1 MQQMQTDVLIIGA
14 GAVGTGIARDLAL
27 RGVSSVVVERG
38 DINSGASGGNHGL
51 LHSGG
56 RYVAGDVHSARECRE
71 ENELLKRLAPQCIEE
86 CGGLYV
92 AVAGDDEQYI
102 ADFPGWCEAAGIQTQ
117 SVAPADARVMEPA
130 LGENLIAAY
139 TLPDA
144 SLDPFRL
151 SLENLAHAKA
161 LAGSILLTRTAV
173 DGFELDSGRIAR
185 VRLKDMARGETR
197 TVEASQVINA
207 AGAWAG
213 RVAGLLNSRAGA
225 SIPLLCSQG
234 TLLVTHDRLSERVIH
249 RLRPP
254 GDGDILVPGGTVSIL
269 GTTSVTIPDPDLARP
284 SVREVDVNL
293 TNGAEMAPILASTR
307 YVRAYCGVRPLLADD
322 GSSEAERD
330 GRSASRGF
338 LLFDHENVGLGNFC
352 SVVGGK
358 LTTYRLMAEKTVD
371 LVCGRLGNNV
381 TCRTRDEPLPV
392 MDACSWTEPGRSAKV
407 WVMGHAS
414 DDEIL
419 CECELVSASAVDGL
433 LQDCRDI
440 FPDPD
445 LQLLGKRSRIGK
457 GACQGAFC
465 GLRVASHLYDTGAL
479 SSRRG
484 LEAMRGFFQ
493 ERFKGQRPILWG
505 AQMVQSELAE
515 ALHCGLLGLEFPAPE
530 SPEVELSHE

>member
-71 ENELLKRLAPQCIEE
+71 ENELFKRLAPQCIEE

-102 ADFPGWCEAAGIQTQ
+102 ADFPGWCQAAGIQAQ
-117 SVAPADARVMEPA
+117 SVALADARSMEPA
-130 LGENLIAAY
+130 LSENLIAAY

-161 LAGSILLTRTAV
+161 LAGSTLLTRTAV
-173 DGFELDSGRIAR
+173 HGFELDRGRIVR
-185 VRLKDMARGETR
+185 VRLKDMTQGETR
-197 TVEASQVINA
+197 TVVVSQVINA

-213 RVAGLLNSRAGA
+213 RVAGLAGA
-225 SIPLLCSQG
+225 VIPLLCSQG
-234 TLLVTHDRLSERVIH
+234 TLLVTHDRLAERVVH

-269 GTTSVTIPDPDLARP
+269 GTTSVTIADPDLARP
-284 SVREVDVNL
+284 TVREADVNVVH
-293 TNGAEMAPILASTR
+293 GAEMVPALAGVR
-307 YVRAYCGVRPLLADD
+307 YIRAYCGVRPLLAA
-322 GSSEAERD
+322 GSSDSGQD
-330 GRSASRGF
+330 GRAVSRGF
-338 LLFDHENVGLGNFC
+338 LLFDHERDGLTNFC

-358 LTTYRLMAEKTVD
+358 LTTFRLMAEQTVD
-371 LVCGRLGNNV
+371 LVCRRLGNSAP
-381 TCRTRDEPLPV
+381 CRTREDPLPT
-392 MDACSWTEPGRSAKV
+392 MDVCSWTEPGRSAKV
-407 WVMGHAS
+407 WVMGHTS

-419 CECELVSASAVDGL
+419 CECEMVSASAVDDL
-433 LQDCRDI
+433 LDDCRGN
-440 FPDPD
+440 FPDPE
-445 LQLLGKRSRIGK
+445 LQPLGKRSRVGK

-484 LEAMRGFFQ
+484 LGTVRDFFQ

-505 AQMVQSELAE
+505 AQLVQSELAE

-530 SPEVELSHE
+530 ALEDPEAELSHE